1 MRQINQRFLTM
12 IFACV
17 LLSLM
22 PLACATTQEKPEAG
36 PAASL
41 IVTPN
46 SGLPKDKITILG
58 SGFIPGETIEVIIV
72 VDGVPTELG
81 EKPMVKKANAM
92 GAFKTSSNIPWMATP
107 GVYTIKAT
115 GDKGTVAVAPLDV
128 AEKPKKK

>member
-1 MRQINQRFLTM
+1 MRQINRKFFTL
-12 IFACV
+12 IFVCV

-22 PLACATTQEKPEAG
+22 PLACATMQEKPEAG

-41 IVTPN
+41 VVTPN
-46 SGLPKDKITILG
+46 SGLPGDKITILG

-81 EKPMVKKANAM
+81 DKPMVKKANEM
-92 GAFKTSSNIPWMATP
+92 GAFKTSSNIPRLATP

-115 GDKGTVAVAPLDV
+115 GDKGTIAVAPLDV

>member
-1 MRQINQRFLTM
+1 MRQINRRFLTLV
-12 IFACV
+12 FACV

-22 PLACATTQEKPEAG
+22 PLACATMQEKPEAG

-41 IVTPN
+41 VVTPN
-46 SGLPKDKITILG
+46 SGLPGDKITILG

-81 EKPMVKKANAM
+81 DKPMVKKANEM
-92 GAFKTSSNIPWMATP
+92 GAFKTSSNIPRLATP

-115 GDKGTVAVAPLDV
+115 GDKGTISVAPLDV

>member
-46 SGLPKDKITILG
+46 SGPPGAKIAILG

-81 EKPMVKKANAM
+81 GKPMVKKANAM
-92 GAFKTSSNIPWMATP
+92 GAFKTSSNIPSLATP
-107 GVYTIKAT
+107 GVYTIEAT